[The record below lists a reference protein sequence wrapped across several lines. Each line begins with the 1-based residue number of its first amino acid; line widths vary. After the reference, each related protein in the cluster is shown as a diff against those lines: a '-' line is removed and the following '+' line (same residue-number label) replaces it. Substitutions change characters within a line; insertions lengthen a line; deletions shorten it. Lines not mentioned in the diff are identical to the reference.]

1 MTDPVLEQ
9 AIISGDLDAFARWVA
24 RAEPR
29 IRRSLS
35 SFAGRVDTEAL
46 VQDALLAV
54 WQVAP
59 RFQPDGRPEGLLRLG
74 IRIAQHRAI
83 SELRRARVAPT
94 EIEALERAAAA
105 LAEDPQPPDPLLRRL
120 IQGCRDKLPERP
132 ARALAQRL
140 AAHGGRS
147 DAELAQELG
156 MRLNTFLQNIRRARL
171 ALADCLQSQ
180 GVSLDGLAPGA
191 P

>member
-1 MTDPVLEQ
+1 MTVLDLELL
-9 AIISGDLDAFARWVA
+9 AIAQGDDQAFARWVA

-83 SELRRARVAPT
+83 SELRSRASK
-94 EIEALERAAAA
+94 RASK
-105 LAEDPQPPDPLLRRL
+105 PSPSSFHSVPWVRRPD
-120 IQGCRDKLPERP
+120 
-132 ARALAQRL
+132 RA
-140 AAHGGRS
+140 
-147 DAELAQELG
+147 
-156 MRLNTFLQNIRRARL
+156 
-171 ALADCLQSQ
+171 
-180 GVSLDGLAPGA
+180 
-191 P
+191 